1 MVKYKTMDKELNKE
15 IKDKSKKEKLEL
27 IAVYQWCY
35 KAIDFIC
42 YFLILLLLVCLALL
56 VDSFLAAT
64 APMYG
69 WYILG
74 VFVLWYI
81 LDYLSQ
87 MIKVSNQ
94 RKCQVD
100 ILYRMVEKENEPRK

>member
-1 MVKYKTMDKELNKE
+1 MDKELKKE
-15 IKDKSKKEKLEL
+15 LTDKSKKEKLEL

-35 KAIDFIC
+35 KAIDFVC

-64 APMYG
+64 APAYG

-74 VFVLWYI
+74 VFVLWYV
-81 LDYLSQ
+81 LDYLGQ
-87 MIKVSNQ
+87 MIEVTAI
-94 RKCQVD
+94 RKNQVD
-100 ILYRMVEKENEPRK
+100 TLYKMVEKEDK

>member
-1 MVKYKTMDKELNKE
+1 MDKELKKE
-15 IKDKSKKEKLEL
+15 MQDKRKKEKLEL
-27 IAVYQWCY
+27 IGVYQWCY
-35 KAIDFIC
+35 KVIDFIC
-42 YFLILLLLVCLALL
+42 YFLILFLLLCLALL

-64 APMYG
+64 APAYG

-94 RKCQVD
+94 RKYQVD
-100 ILYRMVEKENEPRK
+100 ILYRIVEKENEPGK

>member
-1 MVKYKTMDKELNKE
+1 MDKELKKE
-15 IKDKSKKEKLEL
+15 MQDKSKKEKLKL
-27 IAVYQWCY
+27 IGVYQWCY

-42 YFLILLLLVCLALL
+42 YFLILLLLFCLALL

-64 APMYG
+64 APAYG

-74 VFVLWYI
+74 VFVLWYV

-100 ILYRMVEKENEPRK
+100 ILYRMVEKEDEPRK

>member
-1 MVKYKTMDKELNKE
+1 MDKELNKE

-35 KAIDFIC
+35 RAIDFIC
-42 YFLILLLLVCLALL
+42 YFLMLLLLVCLALL

-64 APMYG
+64 APAYG

-74 VFVLWYI
+74 VGVIWYV
-81 LDYLSQ
+81 LDYLGQ
-87 MIKVSNQ
+87 MIKVTAI
-94 RKCQVD
+94 RKNQVD
-100 ILYRMVEKENEPRK
+100 TLYKIVEKEDEPGE

>member
-1 MVKYKTMDKELNKE
+1 MDKELSKE
-15 IKDKSKKEKLEL
+15 IKDKSKKEKLKL

-42 YFLILLLLVCLALL
+42 YFLILFLLVCLALL
-56 VDSFLAAT
+56 VDSFLTAT
-64 APMYG
+64 VPIYG

-87 MIKVSNQ
+87 MIKVSDQ
-94 RKCQVD
+94 RKRQVD
-100 ILYRMVEKENEPRK
+100 ILYRIVEKENEPRK

>member
-1 MVKYKTMDKELNKE
+1 MDKELKKE
-15 IKDKSKKEKLEL
+15 MADKSKKEKLEL

-35 KAIDFIC
+35 KAIDFVC

-64 APMYG
+64 APAYG

-74 VFVLWYI
+74 VFVLWYV
-81 LDYLSQ
+81 LDYLGQ
-87 MIKVSNQ
+87 MIEVTAM
-94 RKCQVD
+94 RKNQVD
-100 ILYRMVEKENEPRK
+100 TLYKMVEKEEENK

>member
-1 MVKYKTMDKELNKE
+1 MDKELKKE
-15 IKDKSKKEKLEL
+15 LTDKSKKEKLEL

-35 KAIDFIC
+35 KAIDFVC

-64 APMYG
+64 APAYG

-74 VFVLWYI
+74 VFVLWYV
-81 LDYLSQ
+81 LDYLGQ
-87 MIKVSNQ
+87 MIEVTAM
-94 RKCQVD
+94 RKNQVD
-100 ILYRMVEKENEPRK
+100 TLYKMVEKEEENK